1 MLELRFTRSNAMIAI
16 AGGLLALLG
25 IVSAA
30 LLGAA
35 SLGLVAIVPGLSLWI
50 LFPLLTLLGWFLLV
64 VSDVNPARGFATKA
78 VALPLLV
85 LALLCVLGLVATGAG
100 LLPLNGVVGTGP
112 LWYVAI
118 VGGFL
123 GALGTAAYGR
133 RARPP
138 QVS

>member
-1 MLELRFTRSNAMIAI
+1 MIAI

-50 LFPLLTLLGWFLLV
+50 LLPVLTLLGWWLLV
-64 VSDVNPARGFATKA
+64 VSDRDPARGFATKV
-78 VALPLLV
+78 VATPLLV
-85 LALLCVLGLVATGAG
+85 LALLSVLGLVATGAG
-100 LLPLNGVVGTGP
+100 LVPLNGVVGTAP
-112 LWYVAI
+112 LWYVAV

-133 RARPP
+133 KAAPP

>member
-1 MLELRFTRSNAMIAI
+1 MIAI

-30 LLGAA
+30 LLAA
-35 SLGLVAIVPGLSLWI
+35 AALGLVTFVPGLSLWI

-64 VSDVNPARGFATKA
+64 VSDLNPARGFATRA
-78 VALPLLV
+78 VATPLLV
-85 LALLCVLGLVATGAG
+85 LALLAVLGLVATGAG
-100 LLPLNGVVGTGP
+100 LVPLNGVTGTTP

-123 GALGTAAYGR
+123 GALGTSAYGR
-133 RARPP
+133 KDGPP
-138 QVS
+138 RVS

>member
-1 MLELRFTRSNAMIAI
+1 MIAI

-25 IVSAA
+25 IASAA

-50 LFPLLTLLGWFLLV
+50 LFPVLTLLGWWLLV
-64 VSDVNPARGFATKA
+64 LSDPDPARGFATKV
-78 VALPLLV
+78 VATPLLV
-85 LALLCVLGLVATGAG
+85 LALLSVLALVATGAG
-100 LLPLNGVVGTGP
+100 LVPLNGVVGTTP
-112 LWYVAI
+112 LWYVAV

-133 RARPP
+133 KAAPP